1 MTEQQEPFLSNTTA
15 IISLIIGGLGFIS
28 AIGTLIFTTRN
39 NNRNFELQ
47 AEKNEREKSK
57 AYNRV
62 LGNFLK
68 VYHSYIKHKHL
79 LNENGMQNIP
89 DFALEQIIDKI
100 DNFEHEIEKFRIVVD
115 NESEI
120 IPELTIQLH
129 EILDLLSRFQI
140 MSEQFRNNSF
150 DLNLQKNKLVLKR
163 AFVFSIKDLLD
174 EYFTDLINDL
184 SEKAEV
190 SDEFKENLAEF
201 NSEETI
207 ERNLELQSTLLERIL
222 ASLSRQ
228 LGRTV
233 TTDELFNG

>member
-1 MTEQQEPFLSNTTA
+1 MIEQQEPFLSNITA
-15 IISLIIGGLGFIS
+15 IISLIIGALGFIS

-47 AEKNEREKSK
+47 TEKNEREKSK

-89 DFALEQIIDKI
+89 DFALEQAIDKT

-120 IPELTIQLH
+120 IPELTIQLY
-129 EILDLLSRFQI
+129 EILDLLGRFQI

-163 AFVFSIKDLLD
+163 AFIFSIKDLLD
-174 EYFTDLINDL
+174 EYFTDLINYL

-190 SDEFKENLAEF
+190 SDEFKKNLAEF

-207 ERNLELQSTLLERIL
+207 ERNLELQSTLLERML

-233 TTDELFNG
+233 TIDELFNG

>member
-39 NNRNFELQ
+39 DNRNYIIQ
-47 AEKNEREKSK
+47 ADKNEREKSK

-68 VYHSYIKHKHL
+68 VYHSYIKHKYL
-79 LNENGMQNIP
+79 LNENGMENIP
-89 DFALEQIIDKI
+89 DSAFEQIIDKI
-100 DNFEHEIEKFRIVVD
+100 DNFEYEIKKFRIVID

-129 EILDLLSRFQI
+129 EIMDLLGRFEI
-140 MSEQFRNNSF
+140 MTEQFKNNAF

-163 AFVFSIKDLLD
+163 AFIFSIKDLLD
-174 EYFTDLINDL
+174 DYFGDLINDL

-190 SDEFKENLAEF
+190 SNEFKDNLSEF

-207 ERNLELQSTLLERIL
+207 GRNLKLQQKLTERML

-228 LGRTV
+228 LGRQV
-233 TTDELFNG
+233 TIKELFNR

>member
-15 IISLIIGGLGFIS
+15 IISLIIGALGFIS

-47 AEKNEREKSK
+47 KENNEREKSK

-79 LNENGMQNIP
+79 LNENGMKNIP
-89 DFALEQIIDKI
+89 DFALEHTIDKI

-129 EILDLLSRFQI
+129 EILDLLGRFQL
-140 MSEQFRNNSF
+140 MSEQFRNNTF

-163 AFVFSIKDLLD
+163 AFIFSIKDLLD
-174 EYFTDLINDL
+174 DYFNDLINDL

-190 SDEFKENLAEF
+190 SEEFKKNLSEF

-207 ERNLELQSTLLERIL
+207 ERNFELQNTLFERMLE
-222 ASLSRQ
+222 SLSRQ

-233 TTDELFNG
+233 TIDELFNG